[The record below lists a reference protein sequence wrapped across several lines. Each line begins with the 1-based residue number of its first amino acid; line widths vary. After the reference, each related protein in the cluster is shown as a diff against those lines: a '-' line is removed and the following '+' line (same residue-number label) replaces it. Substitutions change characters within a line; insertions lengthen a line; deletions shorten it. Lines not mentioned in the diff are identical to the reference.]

1 MSNRKR
7 VTDASLITGR
17 LDDTPEGFLIC
28 RDVPLARTGD
38 QVYADYEVRGIP
50 PKNGQVI
57 AQRDEDQVFHPDAIA
72 SFRGKPLTDDHPDDD
87 VTTANFKQYLIGT
100 VMSPRRGEGAFAHC
114 VVGDLIVYDPKAI
127 AKIKAGKRE
136 LSCGYDA
143 DYESIEPGRARQ
155 INIRGN
161 HVSLVDEGRC
171 GEACAIRDKAKYMP
185 ATTTKRPWFDNL
197 RKAFSAKDD
206 AEREGHLTAAEAAMP
221 GDEGDHEGDGHH
233 IVLNINGVPGADP
246 DTKPKEAESG
256 KEGELNEGKD
266 MDEDKVNEMIAT
278 AVGAAV
284 AKAAED
290 NAAAIKKAVD
300 DATAPLLAKIDD
312 LADAMGDMTDPDD
325 MGTQDAVARA
335 EILAP
340 GLTRPTTDAKPGSK
354 PHRDAMGGF
363 QRDALKKALT
373 TDEGR
378 AVVGAVLG
386 YVSSHRIAAMPT
398 NEVAVAFRAA
408 SQIMLDHNAAST
420 VSTLESA
427 TAGYVRDDA
436 GNRKVF
442 DNKTWNDINAK
453 HFARKA

>member
-1 MSNRKR
+1 MTNRKR

-17 LDDTPEGFLIC
+17 LEDTPEGFLIC

-38 QVYADYEVRGIP
+38 QVYSDYEVRGIP
-50 PKNGQVI
+50 AKNGQVI

-87 VTTANFKQYLIGT
+87 VTTTNFKQHLIGT

-206 AEREGHLTAAEAAMP
+206 AEREEHLTAAEAAMP
-221 GDEGDHEGDGHH
+221 DDGGPDGDGHH
-233 IVLNINGVPGADP
+233 IVLNINGEMNP
-246 DTKPKEAESG
+246 KPKEAEGG
-256 KEGELNEGKD
+256 KEGEPDEGKD
-266 MDEDKVNEMIAT
+266 MDESKIGEMIS
-278 AVGAAV
+278 AAV
-284 AKAAED
+284 DAAMAKAAEA
-290 NAAAIKKAVD
+290 NAAATAKAVEE
-300 DATAPLLAKIDD
+300 ATAPLQAKIDD
-312 LADAMGDMTDPDD
+312 LTDAMGDMTDPDD

-363 QRDALKKALT
+363 QRGALKKALT

-386 YVSSHRIAAMPT
+386 HVSPHRIAAMPT

-408 SQIMLDHNAAST
+408 SQIMLDHNVTST

-442 DNKTWNDINAK
+442 DNKAWNDINAK